1 MIMYLL
7 MGLTAAIVSY
17 AATWGA
23 RVVGHRLELHLP
35 IRSRDMHSTPVSRL
49 GGLAIFLGVMVALVV
64 ASQSFFVKDIYRNN
78 FSPWGVL
85 AGAAVIVLVG
95 VADDLLDIR
104 WWVKLIGQSAAGLTV
119 AIWGV
124 QMTIVPW
131 VPEPIYLQDGTLR
144 IVLTAGL
151 IVTTMNAFNFIDGL
165 DGLAAGVAIIGGT
178 AFFITAYW
186 VHRNAVLLDY
196 SDLATLITAVLVGGC
211 LGFLPHNFF
220 PSKIFMGDSGAMLIG
235 LLMASAG
242 VVSTGQITSGLYDR
256 ANGISTIIPILL
268 PFAVLFLPLL
278 DLGLAV
284 VRRTARGR
292 SPWSAD
298 RGHLH
303 HKLLDI
309 GYSHRTAVILMYLWT
324 TVLSFG
330 GWSDRPFHVSGWE
343 SRFRATAIRDQ
354 DPQKAGELYEEA
366 LAGDP
371 ESEWAHYDL
380 ACWHALYGDKAEA
393 RRLLDRAIE
402 LGGDAVRDHAATDP
416 DLESLR

>member
-7 MGLTAAIVSY
+7 MGLIAAIVSY
-17 AATWGA
+17 GFTWAA
-23 RVVGHRLELHLP
+23 RVVGNRLELHMP

-49 GGLAIFLGVMVALVV
+49 GGVAIFLGVLVALIV

-85 AGAAVIVLVG
+85 AGAVLIVLVG

-104 WWVKLIGQSAAGLTV
+104 WWVKLIGQSAAALVV

-124 QMTIVPW
+124 RMTIVPW
-131 VPEPIYLQDGTLR
+131 VPEPIILENDLLR

-165 DGLAAGVAIIGGT
+165 DGLAAGAAIIGGT
-178 AFFITAYW
+178 AFFFTAYW

-196 SDLATLITAVLVGGC
+196 SDLATLLTAVVVGSC
-211 LGFLPHNFF
+211 IGFLPHNWF
-220 PSKIFMGDSGAMLIG
+220 PAKIFMGDSGAMLIG
-235 LLMASAG
+235 LIMASAG
-242 VVSTGQITSGLYDR
+242 IVSTGQITSGLYDR
-256 ANGISTIIPILL
+256 ANGIPTIIPILL

-284 VRRTARGR
+284 VRRTALGR

-309 GYSHRTAVILMYLWT
+309 GYSHRGAVILMYLWT
-324 TVLSFG
+324 CVLAFG
-330 GWSDRPFHVSGWE
+330 G
-343 SRFRATAIRDQ
+343 
-354 DPQKAGELYEEA
+354 LA
-366 LAGDP
+366 LAIFQWQVVMVVIVAAMTIMAGITAWP
-371 ESEWAHYDL
+371 YLRHRAPGLGPRSS
-380 ACWHALYGDKAEA
+380 AEG
-393 RRLLDRAIE
+393 E
-402 LGGDAVRDHAATDP
+402 
-416 DLESLR
+416 